1 MTHPSPTALALVAD
15 IGGTNTRVALADG
28 KAPSSLQTAV
38 WHQAQQLIAECYLRR
53 LLMCKYQYMALS
65 VTAM

>member
-28 KAPSSLQTAV
+28 VRVKPCQG
-38 WHQAQQLIAECYLRR
+38 
-53 LLMCKYQYMALS
+53 
-65 VTAM
+65 